1 MPMGRIK
8 APRCNCRDAVIIVAD
23 PRFDLRGILQ
33 ADHGRDKR
41 VGQSCRTTAK
51 AAGACIENG
60 RPRRDNFRACH
71 CLSRVALL
79 CKHGFGKSSGFLM
92 IHQTFE
98 TTLRETDP
106 RMESADDDLF

>member
-1 MPMGRIK
+1 MPSLLSLTLASICVGF
-8 APRCNCRDAVIIVAD
+8 CRPITAATRV
-23 PRFDLRGILQ
+23 
-33 ADHGRDKR
+33 
-41 VGQSCRTTAK
+41 VGQSCRTAK
-51 AAGACIENG
+51 AAGGCIENG

-71 CLSRVALL
+71 CLSRLRSYART
-79 CKHGFGKSSGFLM
+79 GFGKSSGVLM